1 MHSVSTKY
9 QILHISTFL
18 ILFIFVVIH
27 TRYRLFEYDIII
39 IPALIMMGSL
49 IFFHIFERNDKA
61 KWDEIIRSI
70 ELVSNGKL
78 KGAAPKIL
86 VMDNTEFGNISRQLK
101 RLIDKIL
108 VITSTSKDV
117 AYALQQNANG
127 LNKIVLDVDE
137 SLDRAAP
144 SVDELIQSAEEHV
157 TTISKLQADYPE
169 IENMAGITAGNLN
182 VLKQNLDELSN
193 FCTEIHQYID
203 TIQHIHADA
212 YESII
217 ESQIYLADQKD
228 IIDAIAP
235 LPHDMAELNNS
246 VATLSYDMSDDIEV
260 QDKAERISKI
270 AGWIKLASRKLNAE
284 TDALCANNA
293 ANINVLTPTMEN
305 ITEDADTIDN
315 LKNTV
320 SHFEFV
326 LADIK
331 GNVAQ
336 IATGMDVCNQK
347 IKESMY
353 TVDLVSLMS
362 RKISDTAIEIDIS
375 KQGLTQ
381 SAETY
386 RVYLSELKKHVNRIS
401 DKLSFF
407 RC

>member
-1 MHSVSTKY
+1 MNSVATKY

-39 IPALIMMGSL
+39 IPAFIMMSSI
-49 IFFHIFERNDKA
+49 IFFHIFKRNDKA
-61 KWDEIIRSI
+61 KWDEIISSI
-70 ELVSNGKL
+70 ALVSNGKL
-78 KGAAPKIL
+78 KGAAPKTL

-101 RLIDKIL
+101 RLTDKIL
-108 VITSTSKDV
+108 VITSASKDV

-137 SLDRAAP
+137 SLDRADP

-157 TTISKLQADYPE
+157 ATISKLQADYPE

-193 FCTEIHQYID
+193 FYTEIHQYID

-228 IIDAIAP
+228 IIDAIAL

-246 VATLSYDMSDDIEV
+246 VATLSYDMSDDIKV

-270 AGWIKLASRKLNAE
+270 AGWIKLA
-284 TDALCANNA
+284 
-293 ANINVLTPTMEN
+293 
-305 ITEDADTIDN
+305 
-315 LKNTV
+315 
-320 SHFEFV
+320 
-326 LADIK
+326 
-331 GNVAQ
+331 
-336 IATGMDVCNQK
+336 
-347 IKESMY
+347 
-353 TVDLVSLMS
+353 
-362 RKISDTAIEIDIS
+362 
-375 KQGLTQ
+375 
-381 SAETY
+381 
-386 RVYLSELKKHVNRIS
+386 
-401 DKLSFF
+401 
-407 RC
+407 

>member
-9 QILHISTFL
+9 QILHISTFI
-18 ILFIFVVIH
+18 ILFIFIAIH

-39 IPALIMMGSL
+39 IPALIMMNSF
-49 IFFHIFERNDKA
+49 IFVHIFKRNDKA
-61 KWDEIIRSI
+61 KWDEIISSI
-70 ELVSNGKL
+70 ALVSNGKL
-78 KGAAPKIL
+78 KGAAPKTL

-101 RLIDKIL
+101 RLTDKIL
-108 VITSTSKDV
+108 VITSASKDV

-137 SLDRAAP
+137 SLDRADP
-144 SVDELIQSAEEHV
+144 SVDELIQSTKEHV

-246 VATLSYDMSDDIEV
+246 VATLSYDMSYDIEV

-270 AGWIKLASRKLNAE
+270 AGWIKLASRKLDAE

-336 IATGMDVCNQK
+336 IATGMDICNQK

-381 SAETY
+381 STETY